1 VRIRVSRFRSI
12 GQIGVE
18 LPSGLTAV
26 LGPNGTGKTNFAQA
40 IIWALIG
47 NAYYIASG
55 KRVPV
60 ADLVKI
66 GESNCSVKL
75 DLADFYIER
84 FRENGSGR
92 LETDLAIDKFD
103 SREKEQVLQEK
114 IGIELI
120 SDVQTELFRSLYLNP
135 NSSTLL
141 AMTPDQRARH
151 LLSLFQG
158 AILEEI
164 RAYFE
169 SEHRQTSAQIKAIEE
184 MGLPEAIEK
193 DTESLKAEIARLNE
207 TLINVPNYR
216 LEPSL
221 IQQKSQQEAERD
233 RYVGKIAEI
242 ESQLVALG
250 SPSEERIKE
259 LQDLVKGKPHYREIG
274 NQRAYLDVLIKRR
287 QAFTDESLALYRE
300 KSDEIVKL
308 LSKLYLLKETVFEV
322 DGDEAML
329 QKLEQTKVL
338 KEQECSRISQ
348 QKATALVCPSCNAG
362 LMLHAG
368 VLKAFD
374 LVPLNEMLEI
384 YETELFE
391 LGKNLGAM
399 QQFLL
404 YRNLEKTIEEKEEA
418 FAKLRN
424 EYEEKQK
431 HNDESISVLEALI
444 KEATEAKPFYEELD
458 KLQTIFTETIRL
470 KAELNSCQ
478 NSLAS
483 VKASLAATEFDLTVL
498 QSHRE
503 DFFKLENLEA
513 ELKATEKENQII
525 QKARELLDKKKTLEQ
540 KKPAIEWIV
549 KHGLPGLVSRVIL
562 PRVTSLRHEINR
574 VFDVLETP
582 YKIDFEPL
590 LNSDG
595 MLAGVKTRCYSNMR
609 WTSYDDIG
617 SMAQQN
623 LFRLAAIL
631 GERNLYGSK
640 FRNIDNLLILDDP
653 FSATY
658 GDLAQALGRGIRK
671 LLTGTV
677 LVLTGYEHAAEFLYP
692 DQVFE
697 TSMSNGETSLRLL

>member
-1 VRIRVSRFRSI
+1 MRIRVNRFRSI

-40 IIWALIG
+40 IIWALLG

-60 ADLVKI
+60 ADLVKT
-66 GESNCSVKL
+66 GETGCNVRL
-75 DLADFYIER
+75 DLSDFYIER
-84 FRENGSGR
+84 FRDNGSGR
-92 LETDLAIDKFD
+92 LETDLATDKFD
-103 SREKEQVLQEK
+103 SREKEQALQEK
-114 IGIELI
+114 IGIASI
-120 SDVQTELFRSLYLNP
+120 DDVQTELFRSLYLNP
-135 NSSTLL
+135 NSGTLL

-164 RAYFE
+164 RAHFE
-169 SEHRQTSAQIKAIEE
+169 SEHRQTLAQIKAIEE

-193 DTESLKAEIARLNE
+193 DTESLKAEVNRLNE

-221 IQQKSQQEAERD
+221 IQQKSQQEASRD
-233 RYVGKIAEI
+233 RYVGRIAEI
-242 ESQLVALG
+242 KNQLVALG

-259 LQDLVKGKPHYREIG
+259 LQDLVRGKPHYRELDPK
-274 NQRAYLDVLIKRR
+274 RAALAVLLNKRK
-287 QAFTDESLALYRE
+287 AICDESLAVYQE
-300 KSDEIVKL
+300 KSDEIVNL
-308 LSKLYLLKETVFEV
+308 ISKLFLLKEIGSEY
-322 DGDEAML
+322 DESEL
-329 QKLEQTKVL
+329 KELEQK
-338 KEQECSRISQ
+338 KARHEQERDLIISQ
-348 QKATALVCPSCNAG
+348 KTAALACPACAAS
-362 LMLHAG
+362 LMLHEG
-368 VLKAFD
+368 VLKTFD
-374 LVPLNEMLEI
+374 LQPLDEALEI
-384 YETELFE
+384 YKTELFE
-391 LGKNLGAM
+391 LGQKLETAQQSLLRQNLA
-399 QQFLL
+399 
-404 YRNLEKTIEEKEEA
+404 KTLKEKEDA
-418 FAKLRN
+418 YAKLRA
-424 EYEEKQK
+424 EYGDRQK
-431 HNDESISVLEALI
+431 YNDESISVLEMSI
-444 KEATEAKPFYEELD
+444 KEAIEAKPIYEELD
-458 KLQTIFTETIRL
+458 RLQTTFTEATRL
-470 KAELNSCQ
+470 KAELTSCQ

-483 VKASLAATEFDLTVL
+483 VEANLAAIEFDLTVL
-498 QSHRE
+498 QSHKE
-503 DFFKLENLEA
+503 DFRKFENLEA
-513 ELKATEKENQII
+513 ELKAIEKENQII

-562 PRVTSLRHEINR
+562 PRVTSLRHEINS
-574 VFDVLETP
+574 VFDILETP

-590 LNSDG
+590 LNGDG

>member
-1 VRIRVSRFRSI
+1 MKVKVNKFRSI

-18 LPSGLTAV
+18 LPDGLTAV

-60 ADLVKI
+60 ADLVKT
-66 GESNCSVKL
+66 GETSCSVKL
-75 DLADFYIER
+75 DLSDFYVER
-84 FRENGSGR
+84 FRDNGSGR
-92 LETDLAIDKFD
+92 LETDLATHKFD
-103 SREKEQVLQEK
+103 SREKEQALQEK
-114 IGIELI
+114 IGIESI
-120 SDVQTELFRSLYLNP
+120 RDKQTQLSRSLYLNP

-164 RAYFE
+164 RAHFE

-193 DTESLKAEIARLNE
+193 DTENLRVEIAGLNE
-207 TLINVPNYR
+207 RLINVPHYR

-221 IQQKSQQEAERD
+221 LQQKNQQEKERD
-233 RYVGKIAEI
+233 RYVGRIAEI
-242 ESQLVALG
+242 EKQLVALG

-259 LQDLVKGKPHYREIG
+259 LQDLVKDKPHYRELD
-274 NQRAYLDVLIKRR
+274 NQQAYLDILAKRR
-287 QAFTDESLALYRE
+287 QAFTDESLAVYQE
-300 KSDEIVKL
+300 KSDEIVNL
-308 LSKLYLLKETVFEV
+308 LSKFHLLKETVFEV
-322 DGDEAML
+322 NGDEAML

-348 QKATALVCPSCNAG
+348 QKAAALVCPSCNAD

-368 VLKAFD
+368 VLKTFD
-374 LVPLNEMLEI
+374 LAPLDEALAV

-391 LGKNLGAM
+391 LGQNLAAV
-399 QQFLL
+399 QQSLL
-404 YRNLEKTIEEKEEA
+404 CQNLEKTIKEKEEA
-418 FAKLRN
+418 FAKLRT
-424 EYEEKQK
+424 EYDEKQK
-431 HNDESISVLEALI
+431 YNEESISILEALI
-444 KEATEAKPFYEELD
+444 KEAIEAKPFYEELD
-458 KLQTIFTETIRL
+458 KLQTIFTEATRL

-478 NSLAS
+478 NSLANT
-483 VKASLAATEFDLTVL
+483 KASLAATEFDLTVL
-498 QSHRE
+498 ESHKE
-503 DFFKLENLEA
+503 DFRKLENLEA
-513 ELKATEKENQII
+513 ELKAIEKENEII
-525 QKARELLDKKKTLEQ
+525 QKARKLLDKKKTLEQ

-640 FRNIDNLLILDDP
+640 FKNIDDLLILDDP

-697 TSMSNGETSLRLL
+697 TNMSSGETSLRLL

>member
-1 VRIRVSRFRSI
+1 MKVKVNKFRSI

-18 LPSGLTAV
+18 LPDGLTAV

-40 IIWALIG
+40 IIWALLG

-60 ADLVKI
+60 ADLVKT

-75 DLADFYIER
+75 DLSDFYVER
-84 FRENGSGR
+84 FRENGFGR
-92 LETDLAIDKFD
+92 LETDLATDKFD
-103 SREKEQVLQEK
+103 SREKEHVLQEK
-114 IGIELI
+114 IGIESI

-164 RAYFE
+164 RAHFE
-169 SEHRQTSAQIKAIEE
+169 SEHRQTSAQIKAIGE
-184 MGLPEAIEK
+184 MGLPEAMEK
-193 DTESLKAEIARLNE
+193 DTESLKAEITKLSE
-207 TLINVPNYR
+207 LLTNVPNYR

-221 IQQKSQQEAERD
+221 TQQKSQQEASRD
-233 RYVGKIAEI
+233 HYVARIAEI
-242 ESQLVALG
+242 EKQLVALG

-274 NQRAYLDVLIKRR
+274 NQRAYLDVLAKRR
-287 QAFTDESLALYRE
+287 QAFTDESLAVYQE
-300 KSDEIVKL
+300 KSDEIVNL
-308 LSKLYLLKETVFEV
+308 LSKFHLLKETVFEV
-322 DGDEAML
+322 NGDEAML

-348 QKATALVCPSCNAG
+348 QKAAALVCPSCNAD

-368 VLKAFD
+368 VLKTFD
-374 LVPLNEMLEI
+374 LAPLDEALAV

-391 LGKNLGAM
+391 LGQNLAAV
-399 QQFLL
+399 QQSLL
-404 YRNLEKTIEEKEEA
+404 YQNLEKTIKEKEEA
-418 FAKLRN
+418 FAKLRT
-424 EYEEKQK
+424 EYDEKQK
-431 HNDESISVLEALI
+431 YNEESISILEALI
-444 KEATEAKPFYEELD
+444 KEAIEAKPFYEELD
-458 KLQTIFTETIRL
+458 KLQTIFTEATRL

-478 NSLAS
+478 NSLANT
-483 VKASLAATEFDLTVL
+483 KASLAATEFDLTVL
-498 QSHRE
+498 ESHKE
-503 DFFKLENLEA
+503 DFLKLENLEA
-513 ELKATEKENQII
+513 ELKAIEKENEII
-525 QKARELLDKKKTLEQ
+525 QKARKLLDKKKTLEQ

-640 FRNIDNLLILDDP
+640 FKNIDDLLILDDP

-697 TSMSNGETSLRLL
+697 TNMSSGETSLRLL